1 MLSPAGMHVRICP
14 QASARAGDEPTE
26 ARSIHFVLS
35 EDHDVGGMIMITD
48 LAQTLVITI
57 VTFAILELQPL
68 FKWPN
73 GPNRQYLACANPVMN
88 AIGRKTTPA
97 SIT

>member
-1 MLSPAGMHVRICP
+1 LLSPAGMHVRICP

-68 FKWPN
+68 FK
-73 GPNRQYLACANPVMN
+73 
-88 AIGRKTTPA
+88 
-97 SIT
+97 